1 VNLGDPVLESNYW
14 QRLRVR
20 VYLTLMGLKRR
31 MTLGARGVLI
41 DGDKIYLIR
50 HTYLP
55 GWHFPG
61 GGVEP
66 GETIEASMAREVFE
80 ESGFRL
86 TGPAELF
93 GIFHNT
99 HATNRDHV
107 ALYVCRQFEKVSDFK
122 TNYEIAEFGWFPL
135 AALPEGLSKA
145 TRRRIDELFHG
156 AAKAAEW

>member
-1 VNLGDPVLESNYW
+1 MESTFW

-41 DGDKIYLIR
+41 DGDKVYLIR

-66 GETIEASMAREVFE
+66 GETIEASMGREVFE
-80 ESGFRL
+80 ESGYRL

-93 GIFHNT
+93 GIYHNVL
-99 HATNRDHV
+99 ATNRDHV
-107 ALYVCRQFEKVSDFK
+107 ALFVCRKFEKVSAFK
-122 TNYEIAEFGWFPL
+122 TNFEIAEFGWFAL
-135 AALPEGLSKA
+135 DALPPDVSNA
-145 TRRRIDELFHG
+145 TQRRIDEIFHG